1 MKLPEIML
9 VSLEGLKANTLR
21 TVLTILGVIIGV
33 LAIVLLISL
42 SLEVSSQVAGNIK
55 SLGSNLFFVFPA
67 DPQSN
72 VAAFVTSKLR
82 PKHARDIEQKS
93 SYNIAASSLI
103 NKTAVVK
110 YGKKSRGTTVVTGS
124 LPNLP
129 YVRDWEVVK
138 GRFIKKSDL
147 VSNRKVCVICQEVN
161 RDLFRSVDPI
171 GRNLVINGRNFKII
185 GVMAKKGLFFNINL
199 DDQVFIPLTTAQR
212 FFNTSELNFI
222 MVKVINADHI
232 GPSMAETER
241 ILAKHLSENDFY
253 VQSQGE
259 TLDIFYQIT
268 SILTIML
275 GAIATISLVVGGI
288 GIMNIMT
295 VAVTERTK
303 EIGIR
308 KAVGAKDSDILLQ
321 FLAEAMLIS
330 LMGGLIGII
339 ISYAVAYLISFFY
352 PTFNFSISHFAVL
365 LAVIFAFSIGTFFG
379 VYPAYKA
386 SNLDP
391 ITALHYE

>member
-9 VSLEGLKANTLR
+9 VSLEGLKSNMLR

-110 YGKKSRGTTVVTGS
+110 YGKKSRGTTVVTGC
-124 LPNLP
+124 LPNIP

-185 GVMAKKGLFFNINL
+185 GVMAEKGLFFNINL

-222 MVKVINADHI
+222 MVKVINANHI

-253 VQSQGE
+253 VQSQGQ

-321 FLAEAMLIS
+321 FLAEAMIIS

-339 ISYAVAYLISFFY
+339 ISYAVAYLISFLY
-352 PTFNFSISHFAVL
+352 PTFHFSISHFAVL
-365 LAVIFAFSIGTFFG
+365 LAVVFAFSIGTFFG

>member
-103 NKTAVVK
+103 NKTAIVK

-129 YVRDWEVVK
+129 YVRDWEVMK

-222 MVKVINADHI
+222 MVKVINANHI
-232 GPSMAETER
+232 GASMAETER

-253 VQSQGE
+253 VQSQGQ

-321 FLAEAMLIS
+321 FLAEAMIIS

-339 ISYAVAYLISFFY
+339 ISYAVAYLISFLY

>member
-93 SYNIAASSLI
+93 RYNIAASSLI

-253 VQSQGE
+253 VQSQGQ

>member
-129 YVRDWEVVK
+129 YVRDWEVMK

-222 MVKVINADHI
+222 MVKVINANHI
-232 GPSMAETER
+232 GASMAETER

-253 VQSQGE
+253 VQSQGQ

>member
-9 VSLEGLKANTLR
+9 VSLEGLKSNMLR

-110 YGKKSRGTTVVTGS
+110 YGKKSRGTTVVTGC
-124 LPNLP
+124 LPNIP

-222 MVKVINADHI
+222 MVKVINANHI

-253 VQSQGE
+253 VQSQGQ

-275 GAIATISLVVGGI
+275 GAIASISLVVGGI

-321 FLAEAMLIS
+321 FLAEAMVIS

-339 ISYAVAYLISFFY
+339 ISYAVAYLISFLY
-352 PTFNFSISHFAVL
+352 PTFHFSISHFAVL
-365 LAVIFAFSIGTFFG
+365 LAVVFAFSIGTFFG

>member
-9 VSLEGLKANTLR
+9 VSLEGLKSNMLR

-42 SLEVSSQVAGNIK
+42 SLEVSNQVAGNIK

-93 SYNIAASSLI
+93 SYKIAASSLI

-147 VSNRKVCVICQEVN
+147 ASNRKVCVICQEVN

-212 FFNTSELNFI
+212 FFNTNELNFI
-222 MVKVINADHI
+222 MVKVINANHI

-253 VQSQGE
+253 VQSQGQ

-321 FLAEAMLIS
+321 FLAEAMVIS

-339 ISYAVAYLISFFY
+339 ISYAVAYLISFLY
-352 PTFNFSISHFAVL
+352 PTFHFSISHFAVL
-365 LAVIFAFSIGTFFG
+365 LAVVFAFSIGTFFG